1 MPLTSLTMRCCCS
14 TSIPRRP
21 FADGTP
27 VVRHS
32 LSRTSLIVQTETKQC
47 AAGGWVQ
54 LEGTADLTGGL
65 KVVGVIKAMA
75 SSPANFAIAG
85 FSVSDDGNVV
95 VNVTRISSGT
105 PVDVHA
111 YLTIKVSKA

>member
-1 MPLTSLTMRCCCS
+1 MAGGS
-14 TSIPRRP
+14 
-21 FADGTP
+21 FASCLSD
-27 VVRHS
+27 S